1 MLYICM
7 SSLMSNFSLSLHF
20 CMKNYIYRYPN
31 LIDGHEYDDG
41 YETGVGDLMSHK
53 YKLPSLPPPSS
64 SPYSS
69 LSSSSSSQQQQQ
81 SPSYNMGGGNS
92 GTNMSHYQQQQ
103 YLQNQ
108 AQYPQAMQH
117 QNHMNSFNY
126 HNPFG
131 RNHPQQ
137 AQQAQQQQMSNV
149 IKNESE
155 NDPYRF
161 VDDDLSNGMN
171 YHPNAQQQHMS
182 SPANYSPASSSPH
195 MPSHMQ
201 QPQGGN
207 ASMMQQQ
214 YNEHHMSSPHHMHG
228 IVNHM
233 GSHPQQIQSQAQ
245 QHMINGGQSV
255 GAMPGGMNS
264 TNTSSSAMMMMNDT
278 PKKRGRK
285 KKMRDENG

>member
-1 MLYICM
+1 MC
-7 SSLMSNFSLSLHF
+7 
-20 CMKNYIYRYPN
+20 RYPN

-81 SPSYNMGGGNS
+81 SPSYNMGGGGNS
-92 GTNMSHYQQQQ
+92 GNNMSHYQQQQ

-108 AQYPQAMQH
+108 AQYPSAMQQH

-126 HNPFG
+126 HHPFG
-131 RNHPQQ
+131 RMQQ
-137 AQQAQQQQMSNV
+137 QQQPQQMSNV
-149 IKNESE
+149 VKNESD

-171 YHPNAQQQHMS
+171 YQHHQNAQHMS
-182 SPANYSPASSSPH
+182 SPASFSPASS
-195 MPSHMQ
+195 SHMQ
-201 QPQGGN
+201 QPQGN
-207 ASMMQQQ
+207 APMMQ

-228 IVNHM
+228 LVNHVNHM
-233 GSHPQQIQSQAQ
+233 GTHPQQVPSQAQ
-245 QHMINGGQSV
+245 QHMMNGGQNV
-255 GAMPGGMNS
+255 GMPGGMNS
-264 TNTSSSAMMMMNDT
+264 SNTSAAMMMMNDT

-285 KKMRDENG
+285 KKTRDENG

>member
-1 MLYICM
+1 M
-7 SSLMSNFSLSLHF
+7 
-20 CMKNYIYRYPN
+20 YRYPN
-31 LIDGHEYDDG
+31 IIDGHEYDDG

-81 SPSYNMGGGNS
+81 SPSYNMGGGGNS
-92 GTNMSHYQQQQ
+92 GNNMSHYQQQQQ

-108 AQYPQAMQH
+108 AQYPSQAMQSH
-117 QNHMNSFNY
+117 QNHINSFNY
-126 HNPFG
+126 HHPFG
-131 RNHPQQ
+131 RMQQ
-137 AQQAQQQQMSNV
+137 PMSNV
-149 IKNESE
+149 IKSESD

-171 YHPNAQQQHMS
+171 YQHHPNAQHMS

-195 MPSHMQ
+195 MAPLMQ
-201 QPQGGN
+201 QSQAGN
-207 ASMMQQQ
+207 ASMMQ

-228 IVNHM
+228 IVNHVNNM
-233 GSHPQQIQSQAQ
+233 AGTHPQQLQSQAQ
-245 QHMINGGQSV
+245 QQPPLMMNGGGQNV
-255 GAMPGGMNS
+255 MPGGMNS
-264 TNTSSSAMMMMNDT
+264 TNTSSAMMMMNDT